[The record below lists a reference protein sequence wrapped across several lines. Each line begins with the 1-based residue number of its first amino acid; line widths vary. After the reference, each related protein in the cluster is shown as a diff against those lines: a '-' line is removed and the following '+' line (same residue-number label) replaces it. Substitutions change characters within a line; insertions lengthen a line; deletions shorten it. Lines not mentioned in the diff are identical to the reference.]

1 MTDTLLERSID
12 VLRELRSSMH
22 GDVDASAIEQLDD
35 AIRMLEELRRT
46 GSFNFDERRR
56 VLRAIGVVLTRIP
69 QIDILIQRVT
79 NWLG

>member
-12 VLRELRSSMH
+12 VLRELRLSMH

-56 VLRAIGVVLTRIP
+56 VLRTIGVVLTRIP